1 MIIRNF
7 KSCAVRVLAAA
18 LLMLEV
24 GNVFAVS
31 INQCRNEYNSF
42 NQVGHDY
49 YGEEINENWN
59 VLGTTGYV
67 TVDWLNSLD
76 DIEGVRGGRDGWQQ
90 RASSPSEATNEDD
103 LRFEQ
108 LERTH
113 IALLLCLYDQ
123 RIVEI
128 EAGAQG
134 ENAMGTAEAEPVGS
148 DDSEVEICS
157 ATTTQALNERLGDI
171 DARVQS
177 FLETPLAKQQG
188 TATPMLQVVM
198 WATGEQRDLIGAI
211 CADQPAYRKRMQE
224 LDAAYHA
231 ALKACQQIQSRPL
244 VCGPSSP
251 ENVLAANP
259 FSESE
264 QLRSESPS
272 AAAPSSNARVA
283 VSCDE
288 IPGDWGS
295 DLSGEISYDPVTG
308 LCLITEEALRAR
320 TAEGTSKS
328 DSQGSN
334 RSRNCGKICTAN

>member
-1 MIIRNF
+1 MIAGKLR
-7 KSCAVRVLAAA
+7 SCAVRVLVSIC
-18 LLMLEV
+18 LMLEI
-24 GNVFAVS
+24 GNAFAVS
-31 INQCRNEYNSF
+31 INQCRNEYELF

-67 TVDWLNSLD
+67 TLDWLNSLD

-103 LRFEQ
+103 QRFEQ

-128 EAGAQG
+128 EAGARG
-134 ENAMGTAEAEPVGS
+134 ADATGTAEAEPVGG
-148 DDSEVEICS
+148 DDSEVETCS
-157 ATTTQALNERLGDI
+157 ANKTQALNESLGEI
-171 DARVQS
+171 DVRVER

-198 WATGEQRDLIGAI
+198 WATGEQRDLIAAT
-211 CADQPAYRKRMQE
+211 CADQPAYRQRMQE
-224 LDAAYHA
+224 LDASYNA
-231 ALKACQQIQSRPL
+231 ALKACQQIQSRPS

-251 ENVLAANP
+251 ENVLAANV
-259 FSESE
+259 SNERE
-264 QLRSESPS
+264 QQRSESLS
-272 AAAPSSNARVA
+272 AAAPSSDARVA

-288 IPGDWGS
+288 IPGNWGS

-308 LCLITEEALRAR
+308 LCLITEGALRAR
-320 TAEGTSKS
+320 ASADASK
-328 DSQGSN
+328 DNSQGSGG
-334 RSRNCGKICTAN
+334 SRNCGRICTAN